1 MKTPFLKTC
10 NLIDPLTSLSKGNR
24 TLIWKN
30 NLGQVSIDLEIDGKV
45 LEFNVTPVQC
55 AVIMRFQERE
65 TWCLAELSQAM
76 KMCSFVLR
84 KKLAFWRGQGVL
96 RQVERAGGEERE
108 SMAQSG
114 DDTQMDTGAVAEVYT
129 LVKEAAKVNE
139 AF

>member
-1 MKTPFLKTC
+1 VT
-10 NLIDPLTSLSKGNR
+10 
-24 TLIWKN
+24 
-30 NLGQVSIDLEIDGKV
+30 IDLEIDGKV